1 MKSSVGEGVRDAVWQ
16 LFVSL
21 IIDDK
26 DDDCL
31 FGSREGAR
39 KDDDDCLFC
48 SRREHAKIR
57 PVVS

>member
-39 KDDDDCLFC
+39 KD
-48 SRREHAKIR
+48 STRGVIT
-57 PVVS
+57 V